1 MTSSTAPVP
10 ALSTSTRRMQV
21 GIAGLG
27 GGAVQ
32 MIRAMAHAP
41 YMQLMATL
49 EVVLAPHGGDL

>member
-1 MTSSTAPVP
+1 
-10 ALSTSTRRMQV
+10 MQV

-27 GGAVQ
+27 GGDVQ